1 MGSLDGDVDGATV
14 GWLVG
19 VDVGDALGIEDGVAV
34 GTLEGTDVGDVLGA
48 KLGVDEGEAVGTAVG
63 EDVSHVGTASDDQ
76 PTEPTPT
83 TLHVRVVA
91 ALIVN
96 PTKQ

>member
-1 MGSLDGDVDGATV
+1 M
-14 GWLVG
+14 
-19 VDVGDALGIEDGVAV
+19 
-34 GTLEGTDVGDVLGA
+34 LEGTDVGDVLGA
-48 KLGVDEGEAVGTAVG
+48 VLGAVDGDAVGTPVG

-91 ALIVN
+91 ALIAN
-96 PTKQ
+96 PAKQ